1 MEVSTEF
8 HLKIEDTIH
17 FFRAKDGKIQA
28 MIYEEQLY
36 YKSQLCPIRVG
47 EFL

>member
-28 MIYEEQLY
+28 MIYEE
-36 YKSQLCPIRVG
+36 
-47 EFL
+47 